1 MLYLL
6 LTKLIPA
13 VPGFNLFIYITFRA
27 ALAAA
32 TALGLSIV
40 LGPWMIEKL
49 KALKIGQNIRQEHVD
64 ELHKIHRVKEGTP
77 TMGGVLILTSVAFA
91 TLLWADIQNRLVII
105 ALLGTLWLGAVG
117 FLDDFIKMRKKRSQ
131 GLTAKAKFTG
141 QILLGL
147 ALGVYL
153 YFNPT
158 NAEFGTKLELLFFKE
173 IFLPL
178 GVFYIPF
185 VMLVIVGT
193 SNAVNL
199 TDGLDGLAIG
209 SVVIAALAY
218 TVMAYLVG
226 RSDFAN
232 YLFVIHVP
240 GAGELTIFCSALA
253 GAGLGFLWYNAHP
266 ADIFMGD
273 TGALALGGALGTVA
287 ILIKQELLLV
297 FVGGLFV
304 VEAMSVI
311 IQVLSFK
318 LRGGK
323 RVFRMAP
330 LHHHFELAGW
340 SETKVTI
347 RFWIIAAIF
356 ALLSLSTLKVR

>member
-6 LTKLIPA
+6 LKELIPSVSA
-13 VPGFNLFIYITFRA
+13 FNLFTYITFRA
-27 ALAAA
+27 ALAAS
-32 TALGLSIV
+32 TSLGLSIL
-40 LGPWMIEKL
+40 LGPWMIRKL
-49 KALKIGQNIRQEHVD
+49 TALKVGQTIRKEHVD
-64 ELHKIHRVKEGTP
+64 ELHRIHQVKEGTP
-77 TMGGVLILTSVAFA
+77 TMGGVLILTSVTVA
-91 TLLWADIQNRLVII
+91 TLLWADMFNRLVII
-105 ALLGTLWLGAVG
+105 ALVCMLWLGLVG
-117 FLDDFIKMRKKRSQ
+117 FLDDFIKMRNKRSL

-147 ALGVYL
+147 ALGIYL
-153 YFNPT
+153 YYNPT
-158 NAEFGTKLELLFFKE
+158 NIEFGTKLELLFLKDT
-173 IFLPL
+173 IVSL
-178 GVFYIPF
+178 GWLYVPF
-185 VMLVIVGT
+185 VILVIVGT

-209 SVVIAALAY
+209 SVIIAVLAY

-226 RSDFAN
+226 RTDFAS
-232 YLFVIHVP
+232 YLFVTYVA
-240 GAGELTIFCSALA
+240 GAGELTIFCAAVA

-266 ADIFMGD
+266 AEIFMGD

-287 ILIKQELLLV
+287 ILIKQELLLLI
-297 FVGGLFV
+297 VGGLFV

-311 IQVLSFK
+311 IQVLSYK

-323 RVFRMAP
+323 RVFKMAP
-330 LHHHFELAGW
+330 LHHHFELSGW

>member
-6 LTKLIPA
+6 FTKLIPS
-13 VPGFNLFIYITFRA
+13 VSGFNLFTYITFRA

-32 TALGLSIV
+32 TSLGLSV
-40 LGPWMIEKL
+40 MLGPWMIARL
-49 KALKIGQNIRQEHVD
+49 KALKIGENIRKEHVD
-64 ELHKIHRVKEGTP
+64 ELHKIHQTKEGTP
-77 TMGGVLILTSVAFA
+77 TMGGLLILSSVAVA
-91 TLLWADIQNRLVII
+91 TLLWADVTNRLVII
-105 ALLGTLWLGAVG
+105 SCICMAWLGLVG
-117 FLDDFIKMRKKRSQ
+117 FMDDYIKMRNRGSL
-131 GLTAKAKFTG
+131 GLTARAKFAG

-158 NAEFGTKLELLFFKE
+158 NAEFGTKLDLLFFKE
-173 IFLPL
+173 VFISL
-178 GVFYIPF
+178 GWLYIP
-185 VMLVIVGT
+185 LVIIIVVGA

-209 SVVIAALAY
+209 SVVIAVLAY
-218 TVMAYLVG
+218 AVMAYLVG
-226 RSDFAN
+226 RVDFAS
-232 YLFVIHVP
+232 YLFVTHVA
-240 GAGELTIFCSALA
+240 GAGELTIFCAAIA

-266 ADIFMGD
+266 AEIFMGD
-273 TGALALGGALGTVA
+273 TGALALGGALGTIA

-304 VEAMSVI
+304 VEALSVI

-323 RVFRMAP
+323 RVFKMAP
-330 LHHHFELAGW
+330 LHHHFELSGW

>member
-1 MLYLL
+1 MLYLF
-6 LTKLIPA
+6 LTNLTPSIS
-13 VPGFNLFIYITFRA
+13 GFNLFTYITFRA

-32 TALGLSIV
+32 TSLGLSLL

-49 KALKIGQNIRQEHVD
+49 RALKIGQNIRKEHVD
-64 ELHKIHRVKEGTP
+64 ELHKIHQTKEGTP
-77 TMGGVLILTSVAFA
+77 TMGGVLILSTVALS
-91 TLLWADIQNRLVII
+91 TLLWADITNRLVVIS
-105 ALLGTLWLGAVG
+105 LVCMLWLGLVG
-117 FLDDFIKMRKKRSQ
+117 FMDDYIKMKKRRSQ
-131 GLTAKAKFTG
+131 GLTTKAKFAG

-147 ALGVYL
+147 ALGIYL
-153 YFNPT
+153 YYNPT
-158 NAEFGTKLELLFFKE
+158 NVEFGTQLQLLFAKDVF
-173 IFLPL
+173 ISL
-178 GVFYIPF
+178 GVLYILF
-185 VMLVIVGT
+185 VVLVVVGA

-209 SVVIAALAY
+209 SVVIAVLTYA
-218 TVMAYLVG
+218 VMAYLVG
-226 RSDFAN
+226 RTDFAE
-232 YLFVIHVP
+232 YLFVTHVA
-240 GAGELTIFCSALA
+240 GAGELAIFCSAIA

-273 TGALALGGALGTVA
+273 TGSLALGGALGTTA

-311 IQVLSFK
+311 IQVLSYK

-323 RVFRMAP
+323 RVFKMAP
-330 LHHHFELAGW
+330 LHHHFELSGW

-347 RFWIIAAIF
+347 RFWIIAVLF

>member
-6 LTKLIPA
+6 LKELIPSVSA
-13 VPGFNLFIYITFRA
+13 FNLFTYITFRA
-27 ALAAA
+27 ALAAS
-32 TALGLSIV
+32 TSLGLSIL
-40 LGPWMIEKL
+40 LGPWMIRKL
-49 KALKIGQNIRQEHVD
+49 TALKVGQTIRKEHVG
-64 ELHKIHRVKEGTP
+64 ELHRIHQVKEGTP
-77 TMGGVLILTSVAFA
+77 TMGGVLILTSVTVA
-91 TLLWADIQNRLVII
+91 TLLWADMFNRLVII
-105 ALLGTLWLGAVG
+105 ALVCMLWLGLVG
-117 FLDDFIKMRKKRSQ
+117 FLDDFIKMRNKRSL

-147 ALGVYL
+147 ALGIYL
-153 YFNPT
+153 YYNPT
-158 NAEFGTKLELLFFKE
+158 NTEFGTKLELLFLKDT
-173 IFLPL
+173 IVSL
-178 GVFYIPF
+178 GWLYVPF
-185 VMLVIVGT
+185 VILVIVGT

-209 SVVIAALAY
+209 SVIIAVLAY

-226 RSDFAN
+226 RTDFAS
-232 YLFVIHVP
+232 YLFVTYVA
-240 GAGELTIFCSALA
+240 GAGELTIFCAAVA

-266 ADIFMGD
+266 AEIFMGD

-287 ILIKQELLLV
+287 ILIKQELLLLI
-297 FVGGLFV
+297 VGGLFV

-311 IQVLSFK
+311 IQVLSYK

-323 RVFRMAP
+323 RVFKMAP
-330 LHHHFELAGW
+330 LHHHFELSGW

>member
-1 MLYLL
+1 MLYLIL
-6 LTKLIPA
+6 NKLTSSVSA
-13 VPGFNLFIYITFRA
+13 FNLFTYITFRS

-32 TALGLSIV
+32 TSLGLSIA

-49 KALKIGQNIRQEHVD
+49 RALDIGQNIRKEHVG
-64 ELHKIHRVKEGTP
+64 ELHKIHQVKQGTP
-77 TMGGVLILTSVAFA
+77 TMGGTLILVAIAVA
-91 TLLWADIQNRLVII
+91 TLLWADMRNRLVII
-105 ALLGTLWLGAVG
+105 ALICTGWLGLVG
-117 FLDDFIKMRKKRSQ
+117 FVDDFIKIRNKRSL
-131 GLTAKAKFTG
+131 GLSAKAKFTG

-158 NAEFGTKLELLFFKE
+158 NAEFGTKLEVLFFKDV
-173 IFLPL
+173 FVPL
-178 GVFYIPF
+178 GLFYIPF
-185 VMLVIVGT
+185 VMIVIVGS

-199 TDGLDGLAIG
+199 TDGLDGLAVG
-209 SVVIAALAY
+209 SVVIATVAY
-218 TVMAYLVG
+218 GLMAYLVG
-226 RSDFAN
+226 RTDFAE
-232 YLFVIHVP
+232 YLFVPYVAE
-240 GAGELTIFCSALA
+240 AGELTIFCSAVA

-266 ADIFMGD
+266 ADVFMGD

-297 FVGGLFV
+297 LVGGLFV
-304 VEAMSVI
+304 IEALSVI

-323 RVFRMAP
+323 RVFKMAP
-330 LHHHFELAGW
+330 LHHHFELSGW